1 MADSNCPRKP
11 VEVQR
16 AQVDELFKNLRGG
29 EELEEMELRA
39 PIFRVAYC
47 FSDRVFLEALAF
59 LVEREQEID
68 IGDYWSTLW
77 QCIPNPI
84 TVLVSPRDPERVL

>member
-1 MADSNCPRKP
+1 MADSSCFRKP

-16 AQVDELFKNLRGG
+16 AQVDELFKNLRGD
-29 EELEEMELRA
+29 EDLEEMEPRA

-47 FSDRVFLEALAF
+47 LSDRVFLEALTF
-59 LVEREQEID
+59 LVERGQGID
-68 IGDYWSTLW
+68 RGDYWSTLW
-77 QCIPNPI
+77 QCTPNPI

>member
-29 EELEEMELRA
+29 EELEEMEPRA
-39 PIFRVAYC
+39 PVFRVAYC

-68 IGDYWSTLW
+68 IGDYWSTW
-77 QCIPNPI
+77 KCIPNPI
-84 TVLVSPRDPERVL
+84 TVLVSPRDSERVL

>member
-16 AQVDELFKNLRGG
+16 AQVDESFKNLRGG
-29 EELEEMELRA
+29 KELDEMEPRA

-47 FSDRVFLEALAF
+47 LSDRVFLGALTF

-68 IGDYWSTLW
+68 RGDCWSTLW

-84 TVLVSPRDPERVL
+84 TVLVSPRDPERAL